1 MVVSIRP
8 TETRGTAQPPEYLDV
23 HPEVKTLIEHNHLQ
37 PLPVEG
43 TLFVSTY
50 RSPQEYENG
59 KPVGTAMI
67 GMYCD
72 EPQSHSLFHK
82 LKYDE
87 VWHFYG
93 GDPLRLVLLYPD
105 GSSKDVIMGSDPL
118 KEQLVQFVIPAGV
131 WQAGH
136 MVAGGRYSLF
146 GCTVAPGFTG
156 DIFEGGKRENLLKLY
171 PERTTDINQLSVS
184 GETKMPEGF
193 AS

>member
-1 MVVSIRP
+1 MYSEI
-8 TETRGTAQPPEYLDV
+8 
-23 HPEVKTLIEHNHLQ
+23 KTLIDHYHLQ

-43 TLFVSTY
+43 TLFASTY
-50 RSPQEYENG
+50 RSSQEYESG

-72 EPQSHSLFHK
+72 EPRSVSLFHK

-87 VWHFYG
+87 VWHFYS
-93 GDPLRLVLLYPD
+93 GDPLRLILLHPD
-105 GSSKDVIMGSDPL
+105 GTSRDVILGSDHL
-118 KEQLVQFVIPAGV
+118 RGQFVQFVIPAGV

-136 MVAGGRYSLF
+136 MIAGGRYSLF

-156 DIFEGGKRENLLKLY
+156 DIFEGGTREKLLKLY
-171 PERTTDINQLSVS
+171 PDRAEDINKLSVS
-184 GETKMPEGF
+184 GETRMPEGF

>member
-1 MVVSIRP
+1 M
-8 TETRGTAQPPEYLDV
+8 
-23 HPEVKTLIEHNHLQ
+23 HPEVKALIEHYKFQ

-43 TLFVSTY
+43 TLFASTY

-59 KPVGTAMI
+59 KPLGTAMI

-72 EPQSHSLFHK
+72 APYSVSMFHR

-93 GDPLRLVLLYPD
+93 GDLLRLILLYPD
-105 GSSKDVIMGSDPL
+105 GSSRDVIMGNDPF
-118 KEQLVQFVIPAGV
+118 KGQLVQFVIPEGV

-136 MVAGGRYSLF
+136 MIQGGRYSLF

-156 DIFEGGKRENLLKLY
+156 DIFEGGTRETLLSQY
-171 PERTTDINQLSVS
+171 PDRVADINKLCVN
-184 GETKMPEGF
+184 GTTNMPEGF
-193 AS
+193 AT

>member
-1 MVVSIRP
+1 M
-8 TETRGTAQPPEYLDV
+8 
-23 HPEVKTLIEHNHLQ
+23 HPEVKALIEHYHLQ
-37 PLPVEG
+37 PLPIEG

-50 RSPQEYENG
+50 RSTQEYENG

-72 EPQSHSLFHK
+72 DPHSVSIFHK
-82 LKYDE
+82 LKHDE

-93 GDPLRLVLLYPD
+93 GDPLHLVLLYPD
-105 GSSKDVIMGSDPL
+105 GSSKDVIMGNKSL
-118 KEQLVQFVIPAGV
+118 KGQLVQFVIPAGV

-136 MVAGGRYSLF
+136 MLAGGHYSLF
-146 GCTVAPGFTG
+146 GCTVAPGFTD
-156 DIFEGGKRENLLKLY
+156 DIFEGGTRTQLLSLY
-171 PERTTDINQLSVS
+171 PDRAADINRLSMD

>member
-1 MVVSIRP
+1 MR
-8 TETRGTAQPPEYLDV
+8 
-23 HPEVKTLIEHNHLQ
+23 PEVKALIEHYNFQ
-37 PLPVEG
+37 PLPIEG

-72 EPQSHSLFHK
+72 EPRSISLFHK

-105 GSSKDVIMGSDPL
+105 GSSHDVILGSDHL
-118 KEQLVQFVIPAGV
+118 KGQLVQFVIPAGV

-136 MVAGGRYSLF
+136 MLKGGRYALF

-156 DIFEGGKRENLLKLY
+156 DIFEGGRRTDLLAMY
-171 PERTTDINQLSVS
+171 PDRADDINKLCVS
-184 GETKMPEGF
+184 GDTKMPEGF

>member
-1 MVVSIRP
+1 MHLS
-8 TETRGTAQPPEYLDV
+8 
-23 HPEVKTLIEHNHLQ
+23 VKALIDHYNLE

-50 RSPQEYENG
+50 RSPQEYEDG

-72 EPQSHSLFHK
+72 EPRSLSLFHK
-82 LKYDE
+82 LRHDE

-105 GSSKDVIMGSDPL
+105 GSSKDVILGSDPFQG
-118 KEQLVQFVIPAGV
+118 QLIQFVIPAGV

-136 MVAGGRYSLF
+136 MLAGGHYSLF

-156 DIFEGGKRENLLKLY
+156 DIFEGGTREKLSVLY
-171 PERTTDINQLSVS
+171 PDRAEDISRLCVS
-184 GETKMPEGF
+184 GETKMPDGF

>member
-1 MVVSIRP
+1 M
-8 TETRGTAQPPEYLDV
+8 
-23 HPEVKTLIEHNHLQ
+23 HPEVKALIEHYKFQ

-43 TLFVSTY
+43 TLFASTY

-72 EPQSHSLFHK
+72 APYSVSMFHR

-93 GDPLRLVLLYPD
+93 GDLLRLILLHPD
-105 GSSKDVIMGSDPL
+105 GSSRDVIMGSDPING
-118 KEQLVQFVIPAGV
+118 QFVQFVIPAGV

-136 MVAGGRYSLF
+136 MMEGGKYSLF
-146 GCTVAPGFTG
+146 GCTVAPGFTN
-156 DIFEGGKRENLLKLY
+156 DIFEGGTREGLLAMY
-171 PERTTDINQLSVS
+171 PDRADDINKFSVN
-184 GETKMPEGF
+184 GETNMPEGF
-193 AS
+193 AT